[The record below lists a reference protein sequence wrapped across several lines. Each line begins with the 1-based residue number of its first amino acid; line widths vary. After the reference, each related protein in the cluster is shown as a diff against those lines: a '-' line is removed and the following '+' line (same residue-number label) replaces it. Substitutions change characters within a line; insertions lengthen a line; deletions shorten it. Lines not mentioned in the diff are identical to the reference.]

1 MTNFTVRV
9 ELRDAD
15 SADYDNLYDRM
26 SDNGFSKFITDDAG
40 TRYQLPSAEYSYSS
54 DSKTKREVRD
64 LAYDIAS
71 KVNDDPA
78 VLVTQ
83 SNGPRVWAGLED
95 A

>member
-15 SADYDNLYDRM
+15 SSDYDDLYNRM
-26 SDNGFSKFITDDAG
+26 SDNGFSKFITGDTG
-40 TRYQLPSAEYSYSS
+40 VRYQLPNAEYSYSS
-54 DSKTKREVRD
+54 DTEDRSQVRD
-64 LAYDIAS
+64 LAFRIAR

-83 SNGPRVWAGLED
+83 SSGRSWKGLESV
-95 A
+95 